1 MLNVDMNVQTEEQG
15 STLRLPS
22 QALKVDFQF
31 DDTSSSKFIDSKDV
45 DTKVL
50 HAFQIEQIGLL
61 LPETIISELL
71 EDMSTCRLP
80 NTSPVLYGMGNL
92 RGRIIPI
99 FDLHYLF
106 DMPRG
111 DKQYFLVIGSDENT
125 VAVLLNALPLQVR
138 LSESEKLNSL
148 PPIPDILRAFT
159 RACYE
164 SDGLWLECDLFAFF
178 MKIREQ
184 LN

>member
-1 MLNVDMNVQTEEQG
+1 MIDAMSTQTDNSQKQ
-15 STLRLPS
+15 LRLPS
-22 QALKVDFQF
+22 QALKISFQVNKGNESASIES
-31 DDTSSSKFIDSKDV
+31 DKLN
-45 DTKVL
+45 TKIL

-111 DKQYFLVIGSDENT
+111 EKQYFLVIGSDENT
-125 VAVLLNALPLQVR
+125 VAVLLNALPLQVK
-138 LSESEKLNSL
+138 LSDQDKLNSL
-148 PPIPDILRAFT
+148 PPIPENLRTFT

-164 SDGLWLECDLFAFF
+164 SDGLWLDCDLFAFF
-178 MKIREQ
+178 MKIKEQ